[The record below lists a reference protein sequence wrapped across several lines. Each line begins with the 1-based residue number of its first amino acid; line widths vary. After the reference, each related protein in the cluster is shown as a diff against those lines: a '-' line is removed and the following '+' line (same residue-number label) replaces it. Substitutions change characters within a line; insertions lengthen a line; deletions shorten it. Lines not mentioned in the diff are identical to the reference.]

1 MHEISLIESI
11 IEIITAEMP
20 KHNIT
25 RVEAIKLRIG
35 EMRQVVPDVLL
46 FGFEVLS
53 KGTPLE
59 GAELI
64 VENVSMKGHCRICDQ
79 DFALEDWF
87 SNCPGCGK
95 AEYDIISG
103 RELEIVEFEGV

>member
-11 IEIITAEMP
+11 IEIIASEMP

-25 RVEAIKLRIG
+25 SVETIKLRIG

-46 FGFEVLS
+46 FGFQVLS

-64 VENVSMKGHCRICDQ
+64 VENVSMRGHCRLCDQ
-79 DFALEDWF
+79 DFAMEDLF
-87 SNCPGCGK
+87 SNCPRCGK

>member
-25 RVEAIKLRIG
+25 RVEAIKLKIG
-35 EMRQVVPDVLL
+35 EMRQVIPDTLL
-46 FGFEVLS
+46 FGFQVLS

-64 VENVSMKGHCRICDQ
+64 VENVPTKGHCKICDQ
-79 DFALEDWF
+79 DFAMEDWF
-87 SNCPGCGK
+87 SNCPECGK

-103 RELEIVEFEGV
+103 RELRV